1 MPCTA
6 ARAPIPWQM
15 PALQLD
21 TDERR
26 VVLVGAYEPICT
38 HGVTS
43 ESSHAIG
50 PIADYQ
56 VGGLP
61 IRIRIEY
68 VSAMQRI
75 SVAAHVLRTE
85 VFDADDLICH
95 STFPS

>member
-1 MPCTA
+1 MGRIPIHESVSAYGIPSKTA
-6 ARAPIPWQM
+6 N
-15 PALQLD
+15 
-21 TDERR
+21 
-26 VVLVGAYEPICT
+26 PIC
-38 HGVTS
+38 
-43 ESSHAIG
+43 

-75 SVAAHVLRTE
+75 SVATHVLRTE

-95 STFPS
+95 SRFPS